1 MKYKGEN
8 MDQILVFVVILVMV
22 GLFID
27 GRTRYE
33 FVSLSALLV
42 LTIFG
47 IIDVES
53 AFSGFSHPAVITVAS
68 VLVISASLVKSG
80 VVERFV
86 VLLNN
91 KTQNIYFKI
100 LTLMLVTGILSAF
113 MNNVGALALILPIAL
128 RMAKDGDIPPSQ
140 LLMPVAFSSLMGGMI
155 TIIGTPPNLI
165 VSNYRMQ
172 MSGSPFKFF
181 EFAPIGI
188 AITILGIIF
197 TVILGVRFIPKRK
210 TNMNDGMFNVGE
222 YLSEVKIEKNAKI
235 IGQQIL
241 DFKKIYKIDVEVLSI
256 IRDKKHIIVP
266 KPHALLR
273 ENDMLIIKTDSLH
286 LSELISR
293 TGLTLQGASLDFVES
308 TPFLKSE
315 DFELIEVVL
324 RDDSLLIGRTAYE
337 VSLRNRFNV
346 NLIAVSRQGSVS
358 IDRLKSFKFKAGDIL
373 LLQAPKS
380 KLQDIFNAL
389 SCLPLA
395 ERKVHF
401 DPNKNKIK
409 EFLPITMFLIAIGI
423 TTLGILPVQ
432 VAFSAVAILL
442 VLTKLMTAR
451 EFYDSI
457 EWPTIL
463 LLGSLLPLGSALQNS
478 GASDTIASLL
488 VNLSTF
494 VSPVAMLVI
503 LMVITIF
510 FTNLISS
517 TATAV
522 LMGPVSISL
531 AVAMNVNIDP
541 FLVATAIA
549 STTAFMTPIAHQ
561 SNMLVMGPGG
571 YKFSDYWKLGL
582 PLSILS
588 ILVSVPIIIKLWPL

>member
-1 MKYKGEN
+1 MN
-8 MDQILVFVVILVMV
+8 QIIVFTVILAMLVF
-22 GLFID
+22 FID

-33 FVSLSALLV
+33 FVSLSALLI
-42 LTIFG
+42 LTILG
-47 IIDVES
+47 IIDLES

-80 VVERFV
+80 VVERVV

-91 KTQNIYFKI
+91 RTQNLYFKI
-100 LTLMLVTGILSAF
+100 LALMVVTGVLSAF
-113 MNNVGALALILPIAL
+113 MNNIGALALILPIAL

-165 VSNYRMQ
+165 VSNYRLQ
-172 MSGSPFKFF
+172 VSGIPFSFF
-181 EFAPIGI
+181 EFAPIGL
-188 AITILGIIF
+188 AIMILGILF
-197 TVILGVRFIPKRK
+197 TVILGIRLIPKRE
-210 TNMNDGMFNVGE
+210 TNMDDGIFNIGE
-222 YLSEVKIEKNAKI
+222 YLSEVKIEKSSKV
-235 IGQQIL
+235 IGQQVL
-241 DFKKIYKIDVEVLSI
+241 DFKNIYKIDVEVLSI
-256 IRDKKHIIVP
+256 LRDDRHIIIP
-266 KPHALLR
+266 KPHAILK
-273 ENDMLIIKTDSLH
+273 EGDVLIIKTDSLH
-286 LSELISR
+286 LKELISR
-293 TGLTLQGASLDFVES
+293 TGLSLKGASLDFLES
-308 TPFLKSE
+308 IPYLSSQ

-324 RDDSLLIGRTAYE
+324 RDDSLLIGRTALE

-346 NLIAVSRQGSVS
+346 NLIAVSRKGNVS
-358 IDRLKSFKFKAGDIL
+358 IERLKSFKFKSGDIL

-380 KLQDIFNAL
+380 KLQDVFNAL

-395 ERKVHF
+395 ERKVQIET
-401 DPNKNKIK
+401 NKSKTK
-409 EFLPITMFLIAIGI
+409 EFLPLSFFLIAILL

-432 VAFSAVAILL
+432 VAFSSVAVLL
-442 VLTKLMTAR
+442 VLTKLITAR

-457 EWPTIL
+457 EWSTIL

-478 GASDTIASLL
+478 GASDTLASLL
-488 VNLSTF
+488 ANLSTY

-503 LMVITIF
+503 IMIITIF

-522 LMGPVSISL
+522 LMGPVAISL
-531 AVAMNVNIDP
+531 ALAMGVNTDP
-541 FLVATAIA
+541 FLIATAIGA
-549 STTAFMTPIAHQ
+549 TTAFITPIAHQ

-582 PLSILS
+582 PLSIIS
-588 ILVSVPIIIKLWPL
+588 ILVSVPIIIKIWPL

>member
-1 MKYKGEN
+1 
-8 MDQILVFVVILVMV
+8 MDQIIVFLVILAMLVF
-22 GLFID
+22 FID

-33 FVSLSALLV
+33 FVSLSALLI
-42 LTIFG
+42 LTVFG
-47 IIDVES
+47 IIGIED

-80 VVERFV
+80 VVERLV

-91 KTQNIYFKI
+91 RIKNIYFKI

-113 MNNVGALALILPIAL
+113 MNNVGALALILPVAL
-128 RMAKDGDIPPSQ
+128 RMAKDGDFPPSQ

-165 VSNYRMQ
+165 VSNYRLQ
-172 MSGSPFKFF
+172 INGTPFMFF
-181 EFAPIGI
+181 EFAPIGL
-188 AITILGIIF
+188 AIMTLGILF
-197 TVILGVRFIPKRK
+197 TVFLGVRLIPKRK
-210 TNMNDGMFNVGE
+210 TNMDDGIFNIGE
-222 YLSEVKIEKNAKI
+222 YLSEVKIEKNSKI

-241 DFKKIYKIDVEVLSI
+241 DFKQKYKIDVAVLSI
-256 IRDKKHIIVP
+256 IRDDRHIVVP
-266 KPHALLR
+266 KPHALLK
-273 ENDMLIIKTDSLH
+273 EGDVLIIKTDSLH

-293 TGLTLQGASLDFVES
+293 TGLSLQGASLDFVES
-308 TPFLKSE
+308 IPYLSSQ

-324 RDDSLLIGRTAYE
+324 RDDSLLIGRTAFD
-337 VSLRNRFNV
+337 VNLRNRFNV

-358 IDRLKSFKFKAGDIL
+358 IERLKSFKFKSGDIL

-395 ERKVHF
+395 ERKVHIEP
-401 DPNKNKIK
+401 DKNKLK
-409 EFLPITMFLIAIGI
+409 EFLPIVFFLIAILL
-423 TTLGILPVQ
+423 TTMGVLPVQ
-432 VAFSAVAILL
+432 VAFSSVAVLL
-442 VLTKLMTAR
+442 VLTKLITAR

-457 EWPTIL
+457 EWPTML

-478 GASDTIASLL
+478 GASDTLAALL
-488 VNLSTF
+488 VNVSTY

-503 LMVITIF
+503 VMAITIF

-522 LMGPVSISL
+522 LMGPVAISL
-531 AVAMNVNIDP
+531 ALAMKVNTDP

-549 STTAFMTPIAHQ
+549 ATTAFMTPIAHQ

-582 PLSILS
+582 PLSIIS